1 MIIFG
6 KKGTETI
13 GRSQKEIMERLF
25 NESEEYMTKTLFQAL
40 GMSAT
45 GFPDELDE
53 ENVKL
58 INDAL
63 GYWKQSKNL
72 ALASAELSDQR
83 DAEMRS
89 SLKEIQEELKA
100 QRKILEE
107 LSRRKDK

>member
-6 KKGTETI
+6 KKGAETI

-25 NESEEYMTKTLFQAL
+25 NESEEYMTKALFQAM

-53 ENVKL
+53 DYCKL
-58 INDAL
+58 VNEAL
-63 GYWKQSKNL
+63 GYWKQSKSL

-83 DAEMRS
+83 DAELRS
-89 SLKEIQEELKA
+89 NLNDIQEELKN
-100 QRKILEE
+100 QRKLLEE
-107 LSRRKDK
+107 ISRKKDK

>member
-1 MIIFG
+1 MIKFSKNG
-6 KKGTETI
+6 AATI
-13 GRSQKEIMERLF
+13 SRSQKEIMERLF

-72 ALASAELSDQR
+72 ALELAELSDQR
-83 DAEMRS
+83 DADMRD
-89 SLKEIQEELKA
+89 SLKEIQEELKN
-100 QRKILEE
+100 QTKLLEE
-107 LSRRKDK
+107 ISRKKDK